1 MRTMTITTTTTSS
14 GSNSFRNIPKI
25 PFINFMKW
33 STSQRMRRDNPFIH
47 QAGLGLGSSTRRDIC
62 LVYEDHADLT
72 VYVLQN
78 YMNIDIFLQ
87 FLE

>member
-1 MRTMTITTTTTSS
+1 ML
-14 GSNSFRNIPKI
+14 
-25 PFINFMKW
+25 
-33 STSQRMRRDNPFIH
+33 RDNPFIH
-47 QAGLGLGSSTRRDIC
+47 QAGLGSSIRRDIC

-87 FLE
+87 FLVKTIGTWIEDRGNI